1 LQTALVLLYNTGQL
15 MALLALEDG
24 RVFQGQPFG
33 AEGQVCAE
41 VVFNTGLT
49 GYQEILTDPSYAGQI
64 VCMTYP
70 HIGNYGVNS
79 EDVESLRPWVTGF
92 IVRELS
98 QNFSNWR
105 GRLTLDQ
112 YLKKYGIVGIC
123 EIDTRALTRHI
134 REQGAMRGALSS
146 EEMDSQELIVR
157 ARRAPT
163 ISEFDHVRYVTC
175 AQPYEWNEPLPR
187 EWHGPQEAKDLH
199 IVAIDYGIKRN
210 ILRHLRS
217 RATRVTV
224 VPSYWNAE
232 QILKLQPDGIFLS
245 NGPGDPAILKD
256 AIRTVRQLIKSERC
270 PIFGIC
276 LGHQILGLA
285 LGARAYKL
293 KFGHRGGNQ
302 PVKNLLTERIEITT
316 HNHGFALQDL
326 PPELEL
332 THMNLNDHSIEGFRH
347 KKLPIFAVQYH
358 PEAAPGPHDSH
369 HLFERFIALMTS
381 PLTPPL
387 KREGNPPSLQGRGQG
402 G

>member
-1 LQTALVLLYNTGQL
+1 
-15 MALLALEDG
+15 MAILALEDG
-24 RVFQGQPFG
+24 KVFRGESFG

-49 GYQEILTDPSYAGQI
+49 GYQEVLTDPSYAGQI
-64 VCMTYP
+64 VCMTCP
-70 HIGNYGVNS
+70 HIGNCGVNS

-92 IVRELS
+92 IVREFS

-112 YLKKYGIVGIC
+112 YLKKYGIVGLC

-134 REQGAMRGALSS
+134 REAGALRGALSS
-146 EEMDSQELIVR
+146 GDVDPQELTER

-163 ISEFDHVRYVTC
+163 ISEFDYVRQVSC
-175 AQPYEWNEPLPR
+175 QQPYLWNEPLPR
-187 EWHGPQEAKDLH
+187 DWYGPQEAQDLH
-199 IVAIDYGIKRN
+199 IVAVDYGIKRN
-210 ILRHLRS
+210 ILRHLRA
-217 RATRVTV
+217 RATKVTV
-224 VPSYWNAE
+224 VPSYWSAE
-232 QILKLQPDGIFLS
+232 QILKLQPDGLFLS

-256 AIRTVRQLIKSERC
+256 AIRTVHQLIVAERA

-302 PVKNLLTERIEITT
+302 PVKNLLTEKIEITT

-326 PPELEL
+326 PAELEL
-332 THMNLNDHSIEGFRH
+332 THINLNDQTIEGFRH
-347 KKLPIFAVQYH
+347 KKLPILAVQYH

-369 HLFERFIALMTS
+369 NLFDHFFKLIESSGRCQSALI
-381 PLTPPL
+381 
-387 KREGNPPSLQGRGQG
+387 
-402 G
+402 

>member
-1 LQTALVLLYNTGQL
+1 

-24 RVFQGQPFG
+24 RVFEGRPFG

-41 VVFNTGLT
+41 VVFNTGMT
-49 GYQEILTDPSYAGQI
+49 GYQEVLTDPSYAGQI

-92 IVRELS
+92 VVRELS

-123 EIDTRALTRHI
+123 EVDTRALTRHI

-146 EEMDSQELIVR
+146 DESDPQELIER

-163 ISEFDHVRYVTC
+163 ISEFDHVRSVTC
-175 AQPYEWNEPLPR
+175 TQPYEWNEPLPR
-187 EWHGPQEAKDLH
+187 EWYGPQEAKDLH
-199 IVAIDYGIKRN
+199 IVAVDYGIKRN

-217 RATRVTV
+217 RATKVTV
-224 VPSYWNAE
+224 VPSYWSAE
-232 QILKLQPDGIFLS
+232 QILQLKPDGIFLS

-293 KFGHRGGNQ
+293 KFGHRGANQ

-316 HNHGFALQDL
+316 HNHGFALADL
-326 PPELEL
+326 PKELEL
-332 THMNLNDHSIEGFRH
+332 THINLNDHSIEGFRH

-369 HLFERFIALMTS
+369 NLFEQFIELIGS
-381 PLTPPL
+381 PSPQPSPW
-387 KREGNPPSLQGRGQG
+387 KGEGS
-402 G
+402 